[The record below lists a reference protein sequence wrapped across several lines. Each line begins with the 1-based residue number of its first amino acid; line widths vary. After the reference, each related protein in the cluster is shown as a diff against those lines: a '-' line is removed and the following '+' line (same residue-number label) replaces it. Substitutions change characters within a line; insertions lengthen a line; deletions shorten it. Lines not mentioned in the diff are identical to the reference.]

1 MTERARYVFK
11 VKTFADGKPWI
22 YLEPLKDQISILRDG
37 FLGFDLPAGTTLEQ
51 AEKTV
56 QFLDDNLTLL
66 TYTK

>member
-22 YLEPLKDQISILRDG
+22 YLEPLKDHLSILSVG
-37 FLGFDLPAGTTLEQ
+37 FLGFDLPAGTT
-51 AEKTV
+51 EKIA
-56 QFLDDNLTLL
+56 QFLGDNLTLL